1 MSARKPIALWPG
13 RLPLIVPT
21 TPVPPTP
28 PGRLDAPCAQ
38 TFCYDRGGSVL
49 FQAQFRMGVKITTDG
64 SQFEGM
70 RTSTFK

>member
-1 MSARKPIALWPG
+1 MQADCSLAGQIAFN
-13 RLPLIVPT
+13 RANDTRAANPL
-21 TPVPPTP
+21 
-28 PGRLDAPCAQ
+28 GRLDAPCAQ

-49 FQAQFRMGVKITTDG
+49 FQAQFRMGVKIATDG